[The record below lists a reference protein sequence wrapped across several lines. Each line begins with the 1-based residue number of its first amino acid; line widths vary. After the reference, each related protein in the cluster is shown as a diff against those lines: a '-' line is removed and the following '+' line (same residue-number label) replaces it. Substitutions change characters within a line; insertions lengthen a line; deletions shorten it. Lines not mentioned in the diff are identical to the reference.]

1 MSGKLGQK
9 LDLGLGIACLACLLG
24 VGMNSLEQRAIASPS
39 VITHKNIATLPKNFD
54 VFDLMKP
61 QLPDLS
67 SRLLLEELN
76 DNRVT
81 HLVLSISER
90 QVYAYQDDRIL
101 KKFPVAVGKDGWET
115 PTGEFKVLRMI
126 RNPAWQSPWTGAVIP
141 PAEDN
146 PLGLRWIGFWTDGK
160 DAIGFHGTPNESLIG
175 QAVSHG
181 CVRMKNRDIVALF
194 ELVEVGMT
202 VKVIP

>member
-1 MSGKLGQK
+1 MSNKLNRK
-9 LDLGLGIACLACLLG
+9 LSFGIVGLVCVFGAG
-24 VGMNSLEQRAIASPS
+24 AIAESA
-39 VITHKNIATLPKNFD
+39 IARTTEIAQSGNARSSQISLNLD
-54 VFDLMKP
+54 VFNLMKP
-61 QLPDLS
+61 ELPGLS
-67 SRLLLEELN
+67 SNLLLQELN

-101 KKFPVAVGKDGWET
+101 KTFPVAVGKGGWET
-115 PTGEFKVLRMI
+115 PTGEFKVQRMI
-126 RNPAWQSPWTGAVIP
+126 RNPAWQSPWTGEVIP
-141 PAEDN
+141 PADDN

-160 DAIGFHGTPNESLIG
+160 DVIGFHGTPNESLIG